1 MRLTPGLL
9 SKTKVYDEI
18 SLGFLY
24 VSNTLLAIIQLIF
37 SHDFH
42 CSLNLLFTFYRNSR
56 VETFITVNTTSAVYS
71 TIVSI
76 KS

>member
-24 VSNTLLAIIQLIF
+24 VSNTLLAFIKLIY
-37 SHDFH
+37 SLDFH

-56 VETFITVNTTSAVYS
+56 VETFITVDTTSAVYS
-71 TIVSI
+71 TIVSV